1 MGTISHPRNL
11 KDIKFDKIC
20 MGKQIVM
27 SGIIFVKGS
36 GNYQNF
42 HEMCMKVFPNF
53 TTIPFDYL
61 LVSCL
66 G

>member
-1 MGTISHPRNL
+1 
-11 KDIKFDKIC
+11 

-66 G
+66 GWLDLFIVSRNVAIAIIIV